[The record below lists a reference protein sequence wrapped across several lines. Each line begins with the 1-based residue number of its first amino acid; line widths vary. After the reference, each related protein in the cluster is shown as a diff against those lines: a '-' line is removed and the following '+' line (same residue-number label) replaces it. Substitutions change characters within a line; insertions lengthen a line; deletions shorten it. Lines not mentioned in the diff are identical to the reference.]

1 MQEADGQFS
10 SLGRLVA
17 FSDGVFAFA
26 ATLLVV
32 VFPFQGVNPRET
44 IWTQLLALKGPFI
57 VYLVSFYSIGA
68 FLLAHHRYYRYIVRF
83 DTGLFFLNL
92 AVLMFIAVL
101 PFPTYLL
108 AYDHFSPDVA
118 AFYAGLLSLV
128 HLLYL
133 LLWWYASA
141 GHRLISPTLASD
153 VIAKEHVR
161 RLLLLGVFVLSIGLA
176 LNNPYLATA
185 VWIGGWLPIYLV
197 PWSWSPKKIR
207 AGVKKNVE

>member
-1 MQEADGQFS
+1 MQAADGQFS

-26 ATLLVV
+26 STLLVV
-32 VFPFQGVNPRET
+32 VFPFQAPPSGSET
-44 IWTQLLALKGPFI
+44 IWMQLLALKGSFI

-68 FLLAHHRYYRYIVRF
+68 FLLAHHRYYRYIVKF
-83 DTGLFFLNL
+83 NTGLFFLNL
-92 AVLMFIAVL
+92 AVLLFIAVL

-108 AYDHFSPDVA
+108 AVDHFRPDVA

-141 GHRLISPTLASD
+141 GH
-153 VIAKEHVR
+153 
-161 RLLLLGVFVLSIGLA
+161 
-176 LNNPYLATA
+176 
-185 VWIGGWLPIYLV
+185 
-197 PWSWSPKKIR
+197 
-207 AGVKKNVE
+207 

>member
-1 MQEADGQFS
+1 MQEADGELS
-10 SLGRLVA
+10 SLVRLVA

-26 ATLLVV
+26 ATLLVI
-32 VFPFQGVNPRET
+32 VFPFQALPRGPF
-44 IWTQLLALKGPFI
+44 WTQLLALKGSFL

-68 FLLAHHRYYRYIVRF
+68 FLLAHHRYFRYIKRF

-92 AVLMFIAVL
+92 AVLLLIAVL

-108 AYDHFSPDVA
+108 AHDRFSSDTA

-141 GHRLISPTLASD
+141 GHRMPHGA
-153 VIAKEHVR
+153 
-161 RLLLLGVFVLSIGLA
+161 
-176 LNNPYLATA
+176 PP
-185 VWIGGWLPIYLV
+185 GGMHE
-197 PWSWSPKKIR
+197 
-207 AGVKKNVE
+207 AD

>member
-26 ATLLVV
+26 ATLLVI
-32 VFPFQGVNPRET
+32 VFPFQGVPSGS
-44 IWTQLLALKGPFI
+44 IWTQLLALKGTFI

-68 FLLAHHRYYRYIVRF
+68 FLLAHHRYFRYIVRF

-92 AVLMFIAVL
+92 AVLLFIAVL

-108 AYDHFSPDVA
+108 AYDKFRPDVA

-133 LLWWYASA
+133 FLWRYASA

-161 RLLLLGVFVLSIGLA
+161 RLLLIAAFVLSIGLA
-176 LNNPYLATA
+176 LINPYLAMA

-197 PWSWSPKKIR
+197 PRSWSPKKIL
-207 AGVKKNVE
+207 AGMKTNGE